1 MILKVYLKDKML
13 ELILQSQSVKIY
25 VILFDIM
32 NSSITRLYYFAL
44 PPAICDIVGFPTVL
58 LTECCQG
65 SEFLEIVVRKTVL
78 I

>member
-13 ELILQSQSVKIY
+13 ELILQSQSVTIY

-44 PPAICDIVGFPTVL
+44 PPAICEIVGFPTVL
-58 LTECCQG
+58 LTECRQG
-65 SEFLEIVVRKTVL
+65 SEFLKSW
-78 I
+78 